1 MSYKELHFNYNCKV
15 LVHKHIDRQNIS
27 VDIGP
32 FHAVTTN
39 TALFLM
45 NKTRSRVIATAKV
58 QRPEDFDFDFLLKM
72 AQHEFKLTA

>member
-1 MSYKELHFNYNCKV
+1 MSYKELHFNYNCKTPM
-15 LVHKHIDRQNIS
+15 HRCISGQNES
-27 VDIGP
+27 VDMGP
-32 FHAVTTN
+32 FHVVTTN